1 MHNSITLQ
9 NHSFDSYFLTNV
21 IVEMDATNVARN
33 CFRKKRTNFFLNF
46 SFFQELAVNY
56 VLQNFC
62 RILDSN
68 RSPLVLEATMPQPVS
83 NATTI
88 RKKFSKVFI
97 LFCRKYL
104 FISCFC
110 HCKRVGTKL
119 YTSVKV
125 IDKQN

>member
-1 MHNSITLQ
+1 MHYSITLQ
-9 NHSFDSYFLTNV
+9 NHSFDSYFPTDV

-68 RSPLVLEATMPQPVS
+68 RSPLL
-83 NATTI
+83 
-88 RKKFSKVFI
+88 
-97 LFCRKYL
+97 L
-104 FISCFC
+104 
-110 HCKRVGTKL
+110 
-119 YTSVKV
+119 
-125 IDKQN
+125 